1 MMQPIN
7 IGCVKAN
14 KLVVEE
20 NGAMHTPLSTNG
32 RAADVAYTGGG
43 DTSSILQS
51 VTSLVSAS
59 GTVTNMGESLNSIN
73 ASAYAGVSHSG
84 GTKVAGTW
92 NYIIE
97 DSSWK
102 DSVAPG
108 NYKDGYVDLV
118 DSKLPKGF
126 KTAEDPNTELTWND
140 TKQCYTYKGNPVDY
154 SNIYVIDGKIGVF
167 TNKDGSKVYTGNV
180 FGKNNEVLMTVKD
193 AHNKFYSYWASE
205 VTDPSATMQS
215 YRMADYE
222 KDLSVLLENEKKLYR
237 NDIKEVTMTT
247 DANSATIGLLRNGD
261 TDAGAPVTGT
271 ITVTSGGGTEGSDT
285 FVKISNGTAN
295 QTFAT
300 GSKVEVNG
308 PANAITG
315 IKVNGVDYTI
325 KQGSGV
331 KVEQDATKKTTT
343 ITVDGTA
350 TTITD
355 NDTTYTAGD
364 GIEISSANAISVS
377 KNLTGMQSIT
387 GAGGKIDFT
396 GDKVTINEKVTI
408 DSTGKISGVTD
419 GTEPNDAV
427 NYGQLKKVSDNSVNV
442 DFTNISNNGKT
453 EIVNIAKAADVHVK
467 EGKYSVKAD
476 GTVTMKYVDG
486 NGNEVTGNELK
497 ITDVASAT
505 KLNALNNTVTN
516 IDGRVT
522 TNSTNITTLQGEVI
536 TSGSIGAN
544 GKVELTKKDG
554 NKVEVGTV
562 KDYSVT
568 SGTYDQTTKKLTLT
582 KTDAYGNA
590 TSGTV
595 DIDLSGIQSGDKN
608 WTAQANGTDV
618 KPNAANK
625 VNFINGDNTNVT
637 TSGDG
642 VIAVNLNKNLTGLNS
657 VTTNNAYVTNV
668 DKTDNHSVTNVQYVN
683 EQIAGVTLTAGDGI
697 SISEKKIKVKLK
709 DGEQNLVVDSNGLAL
724 NTALTGIESITGAGA
739 GSISF
744 ADGAIKLNNKVTID
758 NTGKITGVAAGT
770 ADTDA
775 VNVSQLNKVN
785 AEAGKHTT
793 LIDGKNTKVE
803 ETTNAYGGKEYKVNV
818 DLNGYAK
825 TDDVAVV
832 YVDND
837 KNKSLHTTN
846 SGTVGNN
853 SIALG
858 KKAIASNDSI
868 AIGDNSHAGN
878 KGTVLGTKA
887 QSIREGA
894 TVVGYNA
901 NSYGLYSTVVG
912 TNATINSNGKTVHGK
927 IVQGAAATVVGA
939 MNKIDNMKGEGYSG
953 VANNIMG
960 AANTITAS
968 NGVTIQGSGNTVTDA
983 YKDMK
988 ISLSDGLAIL
998 GGDYSVLAKKESGAV
1013 AVVGGANTVSKQT
1026 STTVI
1031 GYGNTVK
1038 GDNTTSGV
1046 LVAGTKNNL
1055 TNVSASLIMGDN
1067 NTLNNRENV
1076 ILMGNGNSITANN
1089 AVAIG
1094 NGAGVSEDGGV
1105 ALGVGSVAST
1115 AAGVLGFG
1123 ADGQEDAIWKATKG
1137 AVSVGGNGETRQITN
1152 VAAGTA
1158 DTDAVNVAQLKT
1170 AKTEVKAGTNI
1181 TSVEKTTGANGQDIY
1196 TVNAKDT
1203 TYAASNG
1210 ITISGENNEISVKVK
1225 AGEKNL
1231 QVTDAG
1237 LELKKDL
1244 TVDSVKADKF
1254 FMDKTQGVGYDG
1266 KAYITSSG
1274 LNANEQKITGV
1285 ADGTDDT
1292 DAVNVGQLKTVSEV
1306 ANQGWKLST
1315 NGDAASKVA
1324 PGEIVDFSGDKN
1336 ISVSHNGTK
1345 VKVELNDELE
1355 DIKSISNGDSRINLN
1370 ADSISIS
1377 NGNKSFAITNSGIGM
1392 SYITADYSAKSIML
1406 GENGTTISGGLN
1418 VAGSK
1423 ITGVAAGT
1431 IAAGSTDAVNGS
1443 QLNDIKN
1450 SINTDISNK
1459 TFGLKDDKGS
1469 EVTST
1474 LGNTVQVK
1482 GADGITS
1489 TVKDGALEIGL
1500 KLQDNSNLVVNS
1512 NGLALNT
1519 ALTGIQSITGAGG
1532 TINLAGSAITIN
1544 ETTFNKDGRIQNVA
1558 NGTET
1563 KDAVNFGQLD
1573 ATNKK
1578 VDNLTNEVGK
1588 GWTVATENGTATK
1601 VGAGDTVKFSGDDNI
1616 KVSNTGKDVKV
1627 ELNKKLTVDSV
1638 KAGDFFMDKNEGV
1651 GYKGKA
1657 YITSSGLNA
1666 NGQTITNVK
1675 AGEAETD
1682 AVNVGQLNA
1691 VKAEASKKTTLSD
1704 GKNTTV
1710 TSVTTDGQTDY
1721 QVNVAGDLKDITSVA
1736 NGASEIKLNADSIII
1751 ANTNKTFAITNSG
1764 IGMSYVAS
1772 DYSTKAI
1779 MLGEN
1784 GTTISGGLNVAGSKI
1799 TGVAAGTADTDAVNV
1814 GQLNAVKETANKGWK
1829 LKTNNG
1835 NVSDVKPGDE
1845 VEFDGDDNIKV
1856 SNAGNKVS
1864 FKLNNKLTGIESITG
1879 VGGGSI
1885 SFSGGNVTI
1894 NNNVTFGSNGQ
1905 IHNVTAGTAST
1916 DAVNVGQLNAAV
1928 QAGNTDTHIK
1938 PGEYGVGADN
1948 KVNMDV
1954 VDKTGTKINTVTIT
1968 DVAKASDLGN
1978 VNNINNDL
1986 KNSNGTTT
1994 VVDAVNN
2001 LNQKLDNKVGDL
2013 QYSKVDKGDIAD
2025 GDSTTTA
2032 IGKLDQKLNDVAATA
2047 AKQHTTVS
2055 GSGNIVVEDPTIN
2068 ADGGKNYNV
2077 KLADD
2082 INVNSVTANT
2092 FKADKTIMDKDG
2104 LKVGEKVSVT
2114 ENAVTAGKT
2123 SISDE
2128 GVKVGDKTYISDKGL
2143 NANGQNITNVADGK
2157 VEKDSKDAIN
2167 GGQLFDTET
2176 KINNRIDG
2184 VENQVISNSNR
2195 IGQLSSRVNKVGAG
2209 AAALAALYPMDF
2221 DPDDK
2226 LTFSAG
2232 YGNYAGQ
2239 NAAAIGAYY
2248 RPDEK
2253 VMFSVGGTVGNGE
2266 NMVNAGISFSLDR
2279 TNHVS
2284 NSRTALA
2291 REVIDLRGQL
2301 AEMGAK
2307 MAKMEK
2313 AFGMLDE
2320 SKTKLFPDIPANHWA
2335 YEYIAKLAGNGY
2347 VEGYPD
2353 GNFGGDRLMTR
2364 YEFATMLY
2372 RAIENGAALEER
2384 IIKEFEPE
2392 LGRIRV
2398 DRISGE
2404 DGDRNKIE
2412 RVRVNATKGERDHYG
2427 NKLAK

>member
-1 MMQPIN
+1 MNKVFKVIWNEARNAYVVVSEITKNRGSKSCSTKKLLAMLIATGVMTCASFDVLAAEPVAAETLQSQYVAFAPTTSSFPDEYEQTIN
-7 IGCVKAN
+7 GHKYIYDVAN
-14 KLVVEE
+14 QYWVREGYILVLEQNAKL
-20 NGAMHTPLSTNG
+20 HTPLSTNG

-108 NYKDGYVDLV
+108 NYKYGYVDLV

-126 KTAEDPNTELTWND
+126 KTAEDPNTELTWDD

-154 SNIYVIDGKIGVF
+154 SNVYVIDGKIGVF

-193 AHNKFYSYWASE
+193 ANNKFYSYWASE

-237 NDIKEVTMTT
+237 NDIKEVTLTK
-247 DANSATIGLLRNGD
+247 DENSATISLLRNGGKAVD
-261 TDAGAPVTGT
+261 GV
-271 ITVTSGGGTEGSDT
+271 INVTSGGGAGGKDT
-285 FVKISNGTAN
+285 FVSISNGKVT
-295 QTFAT
+295 QELAT
-300 GSKVEVNG
+300 GSKVEAIG
-308 PANAITG
+308 APNATTG
-315 IKVNGVDYTI
+315 FKINGVDYTI
-325 KQGSGV
+325 KSGSGV
-331 KVEQDATKKTTT
+331 EITQDATKKTTT
-343 ITVDGTA
+343 ITVDGNKTI
-350 TTITD
+350 ITD
-355 NDTTYTAGD
+355 TDTTYTAGA
-364 GIEISSANAISVS
+364 GIEINGDNAISVS
-377 KNLTGMQSIT
+377 KNLTGMQSI
-387 GAGGKIDFT
+387 K
-396 GDKVTINEKVTI
+396 
-408 DSTGKISGVTD
+408 
-419 GTEPNDAV
+419 
-427 NYGQLKKVSDNSVNV
+427 
-442 DFTNISNNGKT
+442 
-453 EIVNIAKAADVHVK
+453 
-467 EGKYSVKAD
+467 
-476 GTVTMKYVDG
+476 
-486 NGNEVTGNELK
+486 
-497 ITDVASAT
+497 
-505 KLNALNNTVTN
+505 
-516 IDGRVT
+516 
-522 TNSTNITTLQGEVI
+522 
-536 TSGSIGAN
+536 
-544 GKVELTKKDG
+544 
-554 NKVEVGTV
+554 
-562 KDYSVT
+562 
-568 SGTYDQTTKKLTLT
+568 
-582 KTDAYGNA
+582 
-590 TSGTV
+590 
-595 DIDLSGIQSGDKN
+595 
-608 WTAQANGTDV
+608 
-618 KPNAANK
+618 
-625 VNFINGDNTNVT
+625 
-637 TSGDG
+637 
-642 VIAVNLNKNLTGLNS
+642 
-657 VTTNNAYVTNV
+657 
-668 DKTDNHSVTNVQYVN
+668 
-683 EQIAGVTLTAGDGI
+683 
-697 SISEKKIKVKLK
+697 
-709 DGEQNLVVDSNGLAL
+709 
-724 NTALTGIESITGAGA
+724 GAGA
-739 GSISF
+739 GRISF
-744 ADGAIKLNNKVTID
+744 DGANVKVNNTTFGENNVVVGVAGDGKSPVQINGESGEITGLNNTKVGYTDFAVNKGKAATEGQLKQVMDEGWKFTTDSGNKTTVKVGPDGTNDNAVTFKGDGTNIAVT
-758 NTGKITGVAAGT
+758 NTGKDI
-770 ADTDA
+770 
-775 VNVSQLNKVN
+775 KV
-785 AEAGKHTT
+785 
-793 LIDGKNTKVE
+793 
-803 ETTNAYGGKEYKVNV
+803 
-818 DLNGYAK
+818 
-825 TDDVAVV
+825 
-832 YVDND
+832 
-837 KNKSLHTTN
+837 
-846 SGTVGNN
+846 
-853 SIALG
+853 
-858 KKAIASNDSI
+858 
-868 AIGDNSHAGN
+868 
-878 KGTVLGTKA
+878 
-887 QSIREGA
+887 
-894 TVVGYNA
+894 
-901 NSYGLYSTVVG
+901 
-912 TNATINSNGKTVHGK
+912 
-927 IVQGAAATVVGA
+927 
-939 MNKIDNMKGEGYSG
+939 
-953 VANNIMG
+953 
-960 AANTITAS
+960 
-968 NGVTIQGSGNTVTDA
+968 
-983 YKDMK
+983 
-988 ISLSDGLAIL
+988 
-998 GGDYSVLAKKESGAV
+998 
-1013 AVVGGANTVSKQT
+1013 
-1026 STTVI
+1026 
-1031 GYGNTVK
+1031 
-1038 GDNTTSGV
+1038 
-1046 LVAGTKNNL
+1046 
-1055 TNVSASLIMGDN
+1055 
-1067 NTLNNRENV
+1067 
-1076 ILMGNGNSITANN
+1076 
-1089 AVAIG
+1089 
-1094 NGAGVSEDGGV
+1094 
-1105 ALGVGSVAST
+1105 
-1115 AAGVLGFG
+1115 
-1123 ADGQEDAIWKATKG
+1123 
-1137 AVSVGGNGETRQITN
+1137 
-1152 VAAGTA
+1152 
-1158 DTDAVNVAQLKT
+1158 
-1170 AKTEVKAGTNI
+1170 
-1181 TSVEKTTGANGQDIY
+1181 
-1196 TVNAKDT
+1196 
-1203 TYAASNG
+1203 
-1210 ITISGENNEISVKVK
+1210 
-1225 AGEKNL
+1225 
-1231 QVTDAG
+1231 
-1237 LELKKDL
+1237 ELKKDL
-1244 TVDSVKADKF
+1244 TVDSVKAGDF
-1254 FMDKTQGVGYDG
+1254 FMDKNKGVGYAD

-1274 LNANEQKITGV
+1274 LNANNQKITGV

-1292 DAVNVGQLKTVSEV
+1292 NAVNVGQLKTVSEV

-1355 DIKSISNGDSRINLN
+1355 DIKSISNGDSRINMN

-1423 ITGVAAGT
+1423 ITGVADGT

-1469 EVTST
+1469 EVTNT

-1489 TVKDGALEIGL
+1489 IVKDGALEIGL
-1500 KLQDNSNLVVNS
+1500 KLQDNSNLVVDS

-1519 ALTGIQSITGAGG
+1519 ALTGIQSITGAGTG
-1532 TINLAGSAITIN
+1532 AGSISFN
-1544 ETTFNKDGRIQNVA
+1544 GGNVKVNQNTFNSDGRIQNVA

-1578 VDNLTNEVGK
+1578 VDNLTTEVGK

-1601 VGAGDTVKFSGDDNI
+1601 VGAGDTVKFSGADDNI
-1616 KVSNTGKDVKV
+1616 KVSNDGKDVKV

-1691 VKAEASKKTTLSD
+1691 VKAEASKKTTLSN

-1721 QVNVAGDLKDITSVA
+1721 KVNVAGDLKDITSVA

-1784 GTTISGGLNVAGSKI
+1784 GTTISGGLDVAGSKITGVADGTIAAGSTDAVNGSQLNDVKNSINTDISNKTFGLADDNGTALKQTLDKTIKVKGADGITSTVKDGALEIGLKLQEGSNLVVDSNGLALNTALTGIQSITGAGAGSISFADGGNVKVNDVTIEKGGKITGVAAGTNDSDAVNVSQLNAVKAEASKKTTLSDGKNTIVTSVTTDGQTDYKVNVAGDLKDITSVSNGASKINLNADSISISNGNKSFAITNSGIGMSYIGADYTAKSIMLGENGTTISGGLNGAGSKI
-1799 TGVAAGTADTDAVNV
+1799 TGVAAGEANTDAVNV

-1864 FKLNNKLTGIESITG
+1864 FKLNNKLTGIESIAG

-1994 VVDAVNN
+1994 VVNAVNN

-2013 QYSKVDKGDIAD
+2013 QYNKVEKGDIAD

-2032 IGKLDQKLNDVAATA
+2032 IGKLDQALKDVADTA
-2047 AKQHTTVS
+2047 NQGWNLSTNGDAASKVAPGETVDFSGDKNISVSHDGTKVKVELNKDIDVDTVKATTVTT
-2055 GSGNIVVEDPTIN
+2055 GQTEMNN
-2068 ADGGKNYNV
+2068 
-2077 KLADD
+2077 
-2082 INVNSVTANT
+2082 
-2092 FKADKTIMDKDG
+2092 DG
-2104 LKVGEKVSVT
+2104 LKVGDKVSVT
-2114 ENAVTAGKT
+2114 ATAVTAGKT

-2128 GVKVGDKTYISDKGL
+2128 GVKVGNKTYISDNGL
-2143 NANGQNITNVADGK
+2143 NANDQKVTNVAAG
-2157 VEKDSKDAIN
+2157 EISATSKDAVN
-2167 GGQLFDTET
+2167 GSQLYAT
-2176 KINNRIDG
+2176 
-2184 VENQVISNSNR
+2184 NQEVISNSNR

-2209 AAALAALYPMDF
+2209 AAALAALHPMDF

-2291 REVIDLRGQL
+2291 REVIELRGQL

-2335 YEYIAKLAGNGY
+2335 YEYIAKLAGNGIL
-2347 VEGYPD
+2347 EGYPD
-2353 GNFGGDRLMTR
+2353 GSFGGDRLMTR
-2364 YEFATMLY
+2364 YEFAAMLY